1 MSATPTNATTST
13 PASAQQHTATNGGS
27 IASCNGRNHAH
38 RATSPHQLKALLF
51 DIDGTLCDTDHLH
64 IQQWADLLRPL
75 GINVDKVYYNAYISG
90 AANVTLSERYWP
102 ELTAEQRAAIMS
114 EKERKFREVA
124 ADTLTPLPGLIDLM
138 DFALNND
145 IRIACVTNAPREN
158 ADFIL
163 SKLNIVDK
171 FHILVIGGELPHSKP
186 HPLPYL
192 DAMRQFDVTPDQC
205 IVFEDSVNGVRAGH
219 ASGACTVGVLTSH
232 VEQTLI
238 DAGAQYTIEDYRQVR
253 LDQTLLDLKDFVKP
267 RDRLQN

>member
-1 MSATPTNATTST
+1 MSTTVSNNTATPTTSSVHHSTTNGTST
-13 PASAQQHTATNGGS
+13 NTCKH
-27 IASCNGRNHAH
+27 NHH
-38 RATSPHQLKALLF
+38 ATSPHKLKALLF

-102 ELTAEQRAAIMS
+102 ELTAEQREDIMA

-124 ADTLTPLPGLIDLM
+124 ADTLTPLNGLIELM
-138 DFALNND
+138 NFALQHD
-145 IRIACVTNAPREN
+145 IKIACVTNAPRLN

-163 SKLNIVDK
+163 DKLNIVDK

-192 DAMRQFDVTPDQC
+192 DAMRQFNVTPDEC
-205 IVFEDSVNGVRAGH
+205 IVFEDSVNGVKAGH
-219 ASGACTVGVLTSH
+219 ASGACTIGVLTSH
-232 VEQTLI
+232 VEHTLI
-238 DAGAQYTIEDYRQVR
+238 DAGAQYTIQDYSKIR
-253 LDQTLLDLKDFVKP
+253 LDESLLNLKDFIIP
-267 RDRLQN
+267 HERPQN